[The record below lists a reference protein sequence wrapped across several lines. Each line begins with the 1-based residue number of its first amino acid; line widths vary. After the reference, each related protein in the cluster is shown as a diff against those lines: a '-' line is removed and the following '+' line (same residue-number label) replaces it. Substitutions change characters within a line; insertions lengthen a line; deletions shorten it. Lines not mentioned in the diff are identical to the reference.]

1 MIWYRPR
8 YLSLVI
14 RTLNIVVS
22 LGASVFLLLMAVSQ
36 ELSTPMISFL
46 LATTG
51 FLTLLGYYFA
61 VPVFAWPIAISIDTS
76 TKTLTL
82 RYSFFRSRT
91 VPVARI
97 AKCSVT
103 EVRSRYLFATY
114 VLDLIDRRKVILSD
128 LNIRNFPGRFA
139 YDIDVDVTEQVP
151 VFIPGFRCMFNR
163 NK

>member
-1 MIWYRPR
+1 M
-8 YLSLVI
+8 I

-22 LGASVFLLLMAVSQ
+22 LGASVFLLVMAVSQ

-61 VPVFAWPIAISIDTS
+61 VPVFAWPIAISMDTS

-91 VPVARI
+91 
-97 AKCSVT
+97 
-103 EVRSRYLFATY
+103 
-114 VLDLIDRRKVILSD
+114 
-128 LNIRNFPGRFA
+128 
-139 YDIDVDVTEQVP
+139 
-151 VFIPGFRCMFNR
+151 
-163 NK
+163 